1 MKERMENRKVLGIIL
16 GLAGTITL
24 ILYGKSLINA
34 TNASLGNLLVFVN
47 AVSYGFYLI
56 IVKKLMDK
64 YNAFTFVKWIYTF
77 GFLMVLPFGWG
88 EFQAIDFANLPTD
101 IFWKIGFVV
110 VFSTFLTYLLNLV
123 SMRELKPTTVAV
135 FIYLQPLFA
144 TIFAVSLGKDD
155 LSLVKLISAVL
166 IDLNTRMPS
175 VFREMELGLRN
186 QISQRLERG
195 KVDFSLYVEVTGE
208 ETTSKIN
215 VPIIKGY
222 INQMKAVIPTADE
235 TELMKM
241 AVRMPDALKTERDE
255 IDENEWKQI
264 QTVIDEALENIANF
278 RKDEGA
284 SLEKEFQLRIGNIN
298 NLMNEAVSYDAE
310 RVETVKTRLRTALDE
325 IKVNV
330 DENRFEQE
338 LIFYLEK
345 YDITEEKVRLG
356 NHLNYFLETLNG
368 TEANGRKLGFITQEM
383 GREINTMGSKSNHTE
398 MQKLVVMMKDE
409 LEKIKEQ
416 VLNVL

>member
-1 MKERMENRKVLGIIL
+1 MTGFGKASLQLPTKK
-16 GLAGTITL
+16 ITVE
-24 ILYGKSLINA
+24 IKSLNSK
-34 TNASLGNLLVFVN
+34 SL
-47 AVSYGFYLI
+47 
-56 IVKKLMDK
+56 
-64 YNAFTFVKWIYTF
+64 
-77 GFLMVLPFGWG
+77 
-88 EFQAIDFANLPTD
+88 
-101 IFWKIGFVV
+101 
-110 VFSTFLTYLLNLV
+110 
-123 SMRELKPTTVAV
+123 
-135 FIYLQPLFA
+135 
-144 TIFAVSLGKDD
+144 
-155 LSLVKLISAVL
+155 
-166 IDLNTRMPS
+166 DLNTRMPS

-215 VPIIKGY
+215 VPIVKGY
-222 INQMKAVIPTADE
+222 INQMKAVIPNADE

-284 SLEKEFQLRIGNIN
+284 SLEKEFQLRIDNIEK
-298 NLMNEAVSYDAE
+298 LMNEAVSYDAE

-325 IKVNV
+325 LKVNV

-356 NHLNYFLETLNG
+356 NHLNYFIETLNG

>member
-1 MKERMENRKVLGIIL
+1 MTGFGKASLQLPTKK
-16 GLAGTITL
+16 ITVE
-24 ILYGKSLINA
+24 IKSLN
-34 TNASLGNLLVFVN
+34 SKGL
-47 AVSYGFYLI
+47 
-56 IVKKLMDK
+56 
-64 YNAFTFVKWIYTF
+64 
-77 GFLMVLPFGWG
+77 
-88 EFQAIDFANLPTD
+88 
-101 IFWKIGFVV
+101 
-110 VFSTFLTYLLNLV
+110 
-123 SMRELKPTTVAV
+123 
-135 FIYLQPLFA
+135 
-144 TIFAVSLGKDD
+144 
-155 LSLVKLISAVL
+155 
-166 IDLNTRMPS
+166 DLNTRMPS

-208 ETTSKIN
+208 ETSSKIN
-215 VPIIKGY
+215 VPIVKGY

-235 TELMKM
+235 TELLKM

-255 IDENEWKQI
+255 IDANEWKQI

-284 SLEKEFQLRIGNIN
+284 SLEKEFQLRITNIN
-298 NLMNEAVSYDAE
+298 KLMNEAVSYDAE

-325 IKVNV
+325 LKVNV

-368 TEANGRKLGFITQEM
+368 MEANGRKLGFITQEM